1 MEEEEPIAR
10 VAGRVILLLDKLLTQ
25 RTSIWYALFSQFQVD
40 HRRKVLCSGRG
51 SVEVEITDGV
61 GMNGATMR
69 TCEGWQICVLPWCYH
84 LSFFVIPCALH

>member
-25 RTSIWYALFSQFQVD
+25 RIWYALYSQFQVD
-40 HRRKVLCSGRG
+40 HRRKVLCYDRG
-51 SVEVEITDGV
+51 SVEEVEITDGV